1 MDNQK
6 KVVLAYPKKP
16 KHSLGSFERDLFLRF
31 NSINKHS
38 LDLGPLQS

>member
-6 KVVLAYPKKP
+6 KVVLAYPKNP

-31 NSINKHS
+31 NSINK
-38 LDLGPLQS
+38 QRVMEQKQR